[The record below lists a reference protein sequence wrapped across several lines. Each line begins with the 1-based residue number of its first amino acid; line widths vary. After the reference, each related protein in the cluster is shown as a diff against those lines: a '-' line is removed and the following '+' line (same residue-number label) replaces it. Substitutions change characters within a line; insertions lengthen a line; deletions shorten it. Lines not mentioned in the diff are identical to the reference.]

1 MTLFTD
7 ASSVGTFN
15 YAHSFWGA
23 ARALDTLDWEN
34 RETHS
39 DSPSEFLYWH
49 SIELFL
55 KAFLL
60 ADGVELSEL
69 RSRKFG
75 HNITNLS
82 EEAVNR
88 GLPLTDRDKEVLS
101 YMPDTEAM
109 IDLRYLK
116 VGIRTIV
123 LPEEIEETCKSLYR
137 LVGKTL
143 VDRGENIGF
152 HTHSISS

>member
-1 MTLFTD
+1 LTPSTA
-7 ASSVGTFN
+7 ASPIGTFN

-23 ARALDTLDWEN
+23 ARALNTLEWED

-60 ADGVELSEL
+60 ADGVSIKKL
-69 RSRKFG
+69 RGRDFG
-75 HNITNLS
+75 HNITNLA

-88 GLPLTDRDKEVLS
+88 GLALSDRDKEVLS
-101 YMPDTEAM
+101 YMPDTGAM

-116 VGIRTIV
+116 VGIRTIA

-137 LVGKTL
+137 LVGKSL
-143 VDRGENIGF
+143 IEQGWNIGF
-152 HTHSISS
+152 HTHSISF